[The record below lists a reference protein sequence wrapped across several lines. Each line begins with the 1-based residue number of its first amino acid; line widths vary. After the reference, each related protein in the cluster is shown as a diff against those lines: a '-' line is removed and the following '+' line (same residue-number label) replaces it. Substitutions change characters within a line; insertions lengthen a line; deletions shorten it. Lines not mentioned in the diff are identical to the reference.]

1 LKKIGSFDNL
11 VGSFRQLLELLP
23 DKRTGNN
30 TRYGMEDAALS
41 AFSVFFTQ
49 TPSFL
54 AFQRTMEKSKG
65 RSNAQTLF
73 GIHQIPCDNQ
83 IRDLLDPLKP
93 ALVAPVFEQALE
105 MLKNG
110 GQLKGFRGF
119 ADNLLIAMDGTDY
132 FSSSQ
137 IHCPQCSTR
146 KLKSGEI
153 RYFHSV
159 VTPVIVSPNQTN
171 VIPLVPEFVVPQD
184 GHQKQDCENKAAK
197 RWLLQQGQKYSS
209 LKVTVLGD
217 DLYCH
222 QPLCQVLLEQQ
233 FNFILTC
240 LPTSHQTLS
249 EHLEGLSLP
258 TVIRTR
264 WTGKVEEIH
273 TYRYLN
279 QVPLKDGD
287 DALLVNWCD
296 VFSVRSFPPKSRHG
310 ELTVTRPDAKVI
322 YKNSWATNHLITNE
336 TVIEIVRNGRTRW
349 KVENENNNT
358 LKTKGYNLE
367 HNFGHGKHYLAS
379 FLASLNILSLL
390 FHTVLDL
397 LDENYQLLRAHLP
410 TRKTFFNDLRALTRY
425 LVFDSWDHLLTF
437 MIQGLELD
445 LPLNSS

>member
-1 LKKIGSFDNL
+1 MECVAGDPL
-11 VGSFRQLLELLP
+11 R
-23 DKRTGNN
+23 
-30 TRYGMEDAALS
+30 MEDAALS

-65 RSNAQTLF
+65 CSNAQSLF
-73 GIHQIPCDNQ
+73 GVHKTPCDNQ

-93 ALVAPVFEQALE
+93 ELMTPIFEQAVQMIE
-105 MLKNG
+105 SR
-110 GQLKGFRGF
+110 GQLNSFRGF
-119 ADNLLIAMDGTDY
+119 AQNLLIAIDGTEY

-159 VTPVIVSPNQTN
+159 VTPVIVSPNRSQ

-184 GHQKQDCENKAAK
+184 GHDKQDCENAAAK
-197 RWLLQQGQKYSS
+197 RWLLQHGTRYSL

-222 QPLCQVLLEQQ
+222 QPLCQLLLAQQ

-240 LPTSHQTLS
+240 LPTSHKTLY
-249 EHLEGLSLP
+249 EHIEGVSLP
-258 TVIRTR
+258 TVIRQK
-264 WTGKVEEIH
+264 WTGKVEETY
-273 TYRYLN
+273 TYRYSNGL
-279 QVPLKDGD
+279 PLKVSD
-287 DALLVNWCD
+287 DALVVNWC
-296 VFSVRSFPPKSRHG
+296 
-310 ELTVTRPDAKVI
+310 ELIVTKANGQVI
-322 YKNSWATNHLITNE
+322 YKNSWATNHLITDE
-336 TVIEIVRNGRTRW
+336 TVIEIVRAGRTRW
-349 KVENENNNT
+349 KVENEHNNT

-367 HNFGHGKHYLAS
+367 HNFGHGKQHLAS

-390 FHTVLDL
+390 FHTVLEV
-397 LDENYQLLRAHLP
+397 LDEKYKLLRAHLP

>member
-1 LKKIGSFDNL
+1 
-11 VGSFRQLLELLP
+11 
-23 DKRTGNN
+23 
-30 TRYGMEDAALS
+30 MEDAALS

-54 AFQRTMEKSKG
+54 AFQRTIEKSKG
-65 RSNAQTLF
+65 RSNVQTLF
-73 GIHQIPCDNQ
+73 GVHQIPSDNH

-93 ALVAPVFEQALE
+93 ELVSPVFEQALQ
-105 MLKNG
+105 MLESG
-110 GQLKGFRGF
+110 GQLNSFQIL
-119 ADNLLIAMDGTDY
+119 DNVLIAMDGTEY

-159 VTPVIVSPNQTN
+159 VTPVIVSPNRTEI
-171 VIPLVPEFVVPQD
+171 IPLVPEFVVPQD
-184 GHQKQDCENKAAK
+184 GHDKQDCENAAAK
-197 RWLLQQGQKYSS
+197 RWLLQHGQKYSR
-209 LKVTVLGD
+209 LKATVLGD

-222 QPLCQVLLEQQ
+222 QPLCQLLLEQQ

-240 LPTSHQTLS
+240 LPTSHKTLYQ
-249 EHLEGLSLP
+249 HLEGISLP

-264 WTGKVEEIH
+264 WTGKVEEIY

-279 QVPLKDGD
+279 QVPLKDGE
-287 DALLVNWCD
+287 DALLVNWC
-296 VFSVRSFPPKSRHG
+296 
-310 ELTVTRPDAKVI
+310 ELTITRPDGKVV
-322 YKNSWATNHLITNE
+322 YHNAWATNHLITNE
-336 TVIEIVRNGRTRW
+336 TVIAIVRAGRTRW

-367 HNFGHGKHYLAS
+367 HNFGHGKQHLAS

-390 FHTVLDL
+390 FHTVLEL
-397 LDENYQLLRAHLP
+397 LDEKYKLLRAHLP

-445 LPLNSS
+445 LPLNTS